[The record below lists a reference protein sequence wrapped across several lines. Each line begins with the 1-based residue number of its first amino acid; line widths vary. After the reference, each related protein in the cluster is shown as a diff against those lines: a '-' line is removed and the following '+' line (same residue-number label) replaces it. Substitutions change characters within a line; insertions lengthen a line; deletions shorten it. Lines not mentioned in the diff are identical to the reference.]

1 HGQPRWRHNGALA
14 ESHGHGHGH
23 GHDDDQHHDPIDPA
37 VDDGEIDGR
46 AIRAAKDAEG
56 RHDAGYY
63 RTRDSVQ
70 PDRPQPPKPKVT
82 ADRGTRSFGAGLG
95 RKRAL

>member
-1 HGQPRWRHNGALA
+1 MATATVMGTATGTTTTSTTSPSTPR
-14 ESHGHGHGH
+14 
-23 GHDDDQHHDPIDPA
+23 P
-37 VDDGEIDGR
+37 DDGEIDGR

-70 PDRPQPPKPKVT
+70 PERPPAPEAEGDGGPRHPQLR
-82 ADRGTRSFGAGLG
+82 RGPGPQ
-95 RKRAL
+95 RAL